1 MKAKGKQVFLC
12 TFIFSAVLI
21 AASWAQMS
29 GEENFDGTQNDEA
42 DSWWQQRADTN
53 KDGAV
58 DADELSAWKDLESER
73 IDSNNDGQIDDK
85 ERKLVW
91 KLLPSPVTTEL
102 EQKFDLDSNGWL
114 DPEEARKLLFRR
126 VEVILQ
132 TNGKGAIKTGLEE
145 LYDTNGDGVVDLEEL
160 KILREDLK

>member
-53 KDGAV
+53 KDGVV

-73 IDSNNDGQIDDK
+73 IDSNTDGQIDDK

-91 KLLPSPVTTEL
+91 KFLPSPVTTEL

-145 LYDTNGDGVVDLEEL
+145 LYDTNGDGVIDLEEV